1 MNEVEIFGEAGGCE
15 GHKAPCIAR
24 TLHLCLGLIPILG
37 RRRGDTA
44 PLLTSVV
51 CSDANERLGGTNNTF
66 FSLPISEPYSRAPPD
81 VGRGREKVA
90 VFSYCAKTF
99 LQMCKNWLL
108 FVASIKS
115 AFD

>member
-44 PLLTSVV
+44 PLPTSVV
-51 CSDANERLGGTNNTF
+51 CSDAN
-66 FSLPISEPYSRAPPD
+66 D
-81 VGRGREKVA
+81 KVGREKEYH
-90 VFSYCAKTF
+90 FFC
-99 LQMCKNWLL
+99 
-108 FVASIKS
+108 
-115 AFD
+115 